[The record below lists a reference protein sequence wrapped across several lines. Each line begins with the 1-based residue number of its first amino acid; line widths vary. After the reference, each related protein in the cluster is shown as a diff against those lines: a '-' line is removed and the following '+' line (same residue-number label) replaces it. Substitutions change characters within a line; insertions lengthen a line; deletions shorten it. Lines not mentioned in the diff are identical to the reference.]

1 MAAIELLRKKATALT
16 GAPPPGDARAT
27 ARVLSDLCD
36 HVGTLENAVTELIRQ
51 IQNAKAEIAELKQQA
66 KGPG

>member
-1 MAAIELLRKKATALT
+1 MAAIELLKKKATALT

-51 IQNAKAEIAELKQQA
+51 IQNTKAEIAELKQQPRES
-66 KGPG
+66 G